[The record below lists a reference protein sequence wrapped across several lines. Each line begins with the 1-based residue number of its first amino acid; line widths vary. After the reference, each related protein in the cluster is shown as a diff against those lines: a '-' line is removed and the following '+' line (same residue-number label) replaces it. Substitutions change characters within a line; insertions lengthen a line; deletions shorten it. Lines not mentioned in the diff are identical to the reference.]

1 MTPERAKK
9 ILTDPDQVNRIKNTA
24 SGYDEIIVQGSPKYT
39 DVIEK
44 ATDGLP
50 NIKKI
55 EKQMMNKIEKK
66 RKQDPDFAK
75 KLAKAIA
82 SA

>member
-1 MTPERAKK
+1 MNRKFIKENKQLVREFLGK
-9 ILTDPDQVNRIKNTA
+9 ILGSIMLGKLNRDLRNDPIIKQTK
-24 SGYDEIIVQGSPKYT
+24 V
-39 DVIEK
+39 
-44 ATDGLP
+44 

-55 EKQMMNKIEKK
+55 EKQMMDKIEKK

>member
-1 MTPERAKK
+1 MNRKFVKENKQLVREFLGR
-9 ILTDPDQVNRIKNTA
+9 ILGKVLVGKLHHDLKNDPIIKQTKVNI
-24 SGYDEIIVQGSPKYT
+24 Q
-39 DVIEK
+39 
-44 ATDGLP
+44 
-50 NIKKI
+50 KI
-55 EKQMMNKIEKK
+55 EKQMMDKIEKK

>member
-1 MTPERAKK
+1 MNKK
-9 ILTDPDQVNRIKNTA
+9 VVKENKQLVREFLGAILGSLLVGKLNRDLKNDPIIKQSA
-24 SGYDEIIVQGSPKYT
+24 
-39 DVIEK
+39 
-44 ATDGLP
+44 A

>member
-1 MTPERAKK
+1 LVGKLNRDLKN
-9 ILTDPDQVNRIKNTA
+9 DPIIKQSA
-24 SGYDEIIVQGSPKYT
+24 
-39 DVIEK
+39 
-44 ATDGLP
+44 A

>member
-1 MTPERAKK
+1 MNKK
-9 ILTDPDQVNRIKNTA
+9 FVKENKQLVREFLGAILGSLLVGKLNRDLRNDPIIKKSA
-24 SGYDEIIVQGSPKYT
+24 
-39 DVIEK
+39 
-44 ATDGLP
+44 A

-55 EKQMMNKIEKK
+55 EKQMMDKIEKK